1 MRKALLIVMLL
12 LANPAIAQD
21 TETTSWWDDFKDGV
35 VEMLEDCGTL
45 TDFWDGLS
53 SSRIGNWR

>member
-1 MRKALLIVMLL
+1 MKKAIIILMLC
-12 LANPAIAQD
+12 ATPAMAQD
-21 TETTSWWDDFKDGV
+21 TETTSWWDDLKDTF
-35 VEMLEDCGTL
+35 VEFCEDCGTL